1 MRRRAR
7 QRESKRQVGSAVASS
22 GESAL
27 SSRSRRTMR
36 RSVPTITAARRVGRS
51 ERDELIRVMDDG
63 EKLGLANLVTGN
75 DRTRAPHW
83 HWGCR
88 EFWRHPTSAKEA
100 SHGTGKTG
108 RSEPKR
114 ELEQESIDTA

>member
-22 GESAL
+22 GDSAL

-63 EKLGLANLVTGN
+63 EKLGLLTWLLVAI
-75 DRTRAPHW
+75 APGH
-83 HWGCR
+83 R
-88 EFWRHPTSAKEA
+88 I
-100 SHGTGKTG
+100 GTGVAANFG
-108 RSEPKR
+108 DIPPSEGGQPW
-114 ELEQESIDTA
+114 